1 MARYQWRKSPPLLGA
16 GWVLLVAGMLAV
28 PGSVRAQGGYQQAVV
43 SNGGKIIGHVKYDGP
58 IPEPYVIWVTKDKD
72 ALGEKVP
79 DERLL
84 ISRDGKV
91 QNVVVS
97 LEEIAAGK
105 AWPATNHTLENRGGR
120 FVPHVQVARR
130 GAPLEVVNSDPV
142 LHNTHGFQESR
153 TVFNLALPN
162 KGQRIKQTLRR
173 AGIIEVMC
181 DSHDWMNGW
190 VVVLDHPYFAIT
202 GQDGTYEITDV
213 PPGTY
218 KLTAWHEK
226 LGRQQQQVTVA
237 AGKVAQVGF
246 TFRPAAGT
254 AGKAPAKAK

>member
-1 MARYQWRKSPPLLGA
+1 MARYQWRKSPRLLGA

-91 QNVVVS
+91 QNVVVT

-105 AWPATNHTLENRGGR
+105 AWPAATHTLENRGGR

-130 GAPLEVVNSDPV
+130 GASLEVVNSDPV

-202 GQDGTYEITDV
+202 GQDGTYEIPDIT
-213 PPGTY
+213 PGTY

-237 AGKVAQVGF
+237 AGKVAQAGF
-246 TFRPAAGT
+246 TFRPVAGT

>member
-1 MARYQWRKSPPLLGA
+1 
-16 GWVLLVAGMLAV
+16 
-28 PGSVRAQGGYQQAVV
+28 
-43 SNGGKIIGHVKYDGP
+43 
-58 IPEPYVIWVTKDKD
+58 
-72 ALGEKVP
+72 
-79 DERLL
+79 
-84 ISRDGKV
+84 
-91 QNVVVS
+91 
-97 LEEIAAGK
+97 
-105 AWPATNHTLENRGGR
+105 
-120 FVPHVQVARR
+120 
-130 GAPLEVVNSDPV
+130 LEVVNSDPV

-173 AGIIEVMC
+173 AGVIEVMC

-190 VVVLDHPYFAIT
+190 VVVLDHSYFAIT
-202 GQDGTYEITDV
+202 GQDGTYEIPDV

-237 AGKVAQVGF
+237 AGKVAQAGF
-246 TFRPAAGT
+246 TFRPVAGT

>member
-1 MARYQWRKSPPLLGA
+1 MDRYQRRKRPRLLGA
-16 GWVLLVAGMLAV
+16 GWVLLVAGVLAL
-28 PGSVRAQGGYQQAVV
+28 PGPVRAQGGYQQVTL
-43 SNGGKIIGHVKYDGP
+43 SNGGKIIGQVKYDGP
-58 IPEPYVIWVTKDKD
+58 IPEPYVIWVTKDKE

-84 ISRDGKV
+84 ISRDGRV

-97 LEEIAAGK
+97 LEGIASGK
-105 AWPATNHTLENRGGR
+105 PWLAPNHTLDNRGGR
-120 FVPHVQVARR
+120 FIPHLQLARR
-130 GAPLEVVNSDPV
+130 GGELEVVNSDPV

-190 VVVLDHPYFAIT
+190 VVALDHPYFAVT
-202 GQDGTYEITDV
+202 GKDGAYEISDI

-226 LGRQQQQVTVA
+226 LGRLEQQVTVA
-237 AGKVAQVGF
+237 AGKVAQAGF
-246 TFRPAAGT
+246 TFRPVAG
-254 AGKAPAKAK
+254 AGRKPSAK

>member
-1 MARYQWRKSPPLLGA
+1 MVLSA
-16 GWVLLVAGMLAV
+16 GCALLAV
-28 PGSVRAQGGYQQAVV
+28 VALDAPLPAIAQGTYQQSTVAKA
-43 SNGGKIIGHVKYDGP
+43 GKISGVAKFSGP
-58 IPEPYVIWVTKDKD
+58 IPEPYVIWVKKD
-72 ALGEKVP
+72 AEVFGEKIP

-91 QNVVVS
+91 QNVVVT
-97 LEEIAAGK
+97 LEGITAGK
-105 AWPATNHTLENRGGR
+105 AWPAASQALENRGGR

-130 GAPLEVVNSDPV
+130 GAQLEIVNSDPV

-162 KGQRIKQTLRR
+162 KGQRIKQSLRR
-173 AGIIEVMC
+173 AGIVEVMC

-202 GQDGTYEITDV
+202 GPDGAFEITEI
-213 PPGTY
+213 PAGTY

-226 LGRQQQQVTVA
+226 LGRQEQSVAVA
-237 AGKVAQVGF
+237 AGKVAQVGI
-246 TFRPAAGT
+246 TFRPSPET
-254 AGKAPAKAK
+254 APKASAK